1 MMPRVELPRLDLR
14 VIPGGRGRGPG
25 MVIVPRDQLAER
37 ESEAI
42 ATAAL
47 LLEGIDRAMGAELSA
62 PISSLAVVADLR
74 ELQEHVSEYLAV
86 CRARAAL
93 IDPPQRPAA

>member
-1 MMPRVELPRLDLR
+1 MPRVDMPRLDLR

-25 MVIVPRDQLAER
+25 VVVVLRHQLAER

-42 ATAAL
+42 ATAHAVLDGLERAL
-47 LLEGIDRAMGAELSA
+47 GAELAA
-62 PISSLAVVADLR
+62 PVTSMAVVADLR
-74 ELQEHVSEYLAV
+74 ELREYVTDYLAA

-93 IDPPQRPAA
+93 IDPPRSAA